1 VVSASGGLNK
11 IVLLDKTGR
20 TRYTFARD
28 EFIARMQKLEK
39 KLDRRQRREDRYE
52 TMRY

>member
-28 EFIARMQKLEK
+28 EFITRMQKLEK
-39 KLDRRQRREDRYE
+39 KLDKTTEGG
-52 TMRY
+52 TV